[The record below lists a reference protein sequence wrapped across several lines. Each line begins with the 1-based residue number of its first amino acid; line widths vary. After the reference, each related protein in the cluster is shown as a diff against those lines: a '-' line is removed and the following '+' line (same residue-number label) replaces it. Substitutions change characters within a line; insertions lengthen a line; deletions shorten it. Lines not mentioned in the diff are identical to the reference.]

1 MEAETGDVKHRVGKC
16 TQELTIWDKNN
27 DVNKP
32 YQTRTTAK
40 SETDTPQQSPK
51 QSQRADRASVVRT
64 RIPVTAM
71 HEYILKNNYGLN
83 LLNDKLKGIYHLIN
97 LNDILKMHTLPRGAQ
112 GHIQSLIRPMTKV
125 ETTRSKYSQKRLAQ
139 QQGEAG

>member
-32 YQTRTTAK
+32 YQTRTTTK

-51 QSQRADRASVVRT
+51 QSRRPDRASVVRT
-64 RIPVTAM
+64 RIPATAM
-71 HEYILKNNYGLN
+71 HEYILKN
-83 LLNDKLKGIYHLIN
+83 KLIN
-97 LNDILKMHTLPRGAQ
+97 I
-112 GHIQSLIRPMTKV
+112 
-125 ETTRSKYSQKRLAQ
+125 
-139 QQGEAG
+139 